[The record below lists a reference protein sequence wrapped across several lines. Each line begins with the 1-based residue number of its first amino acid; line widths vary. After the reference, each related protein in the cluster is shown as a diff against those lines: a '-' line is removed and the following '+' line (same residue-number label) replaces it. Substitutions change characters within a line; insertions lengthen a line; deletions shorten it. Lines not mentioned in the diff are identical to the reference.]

1 MKVNPRVHQIKI
13 VFNVTPQ
20 IERFVYIYLIEG
32 RKCYLIDTGVDGS
45 EELIA
50 DYMMTLGRDIKEIQA
65 VLLTHS
71 HPDHIGAASEI
82 KRISGCEVY
91 ASAGERNWIEYID
104 QQFAERPIPNF
115 YGLLKKPV
123 VIDNVVKDGDLIDF
137 ETGLTFKVYETSGHS
152 QESLSYFLLQDRIL
166 FTGDAIPVVGEIP
179 IYVSKNRSMATLEQL
194 YALNNVETFCSA
206 WDQVRDQAGGK
217 AAIMAALNH
226 IKLIDATVQAVKSE
240 FRRSQDDDTIIVEVC
255 ERLNMNMLL
264 INPLFRTTL
273 LSHIENT

>member
-123 VIDNVVKDGDLIDF
+123 AIDNVVKDGDLIDF

-206 WDQVRDQAGGK
+206 WDQVLDQAGGK

>member
-123 VIDNVVKDGDLIDF
+123 AIDNVVKDGDLIDF